1 MRWHVIPFAGAT
13 LLKAFFLS
21 PTVIPGI
28 VVGYTLFQY
37 IVIKLGL
44 PVFQGL
50 LMGHF

>member
-13 LLKAFFLS
+13 LLKFLS

-44 PVFQGL
+44 PSSRIINGAF
-50 LMGHF
+50 